1 MSGGKGSCVVVVGT
15 GTDVGKTHVT
25 CALLAV
31 LGSRGIAWKPI
42 ESGATSDQSDSTRLA
57 RAGEVVP
64 ALHSFPEPIS
74 PHLAARR
81 AGVVIDSARII
92 DGARRLRQAHA
103 VTLIE
108 TAGGLLSPLEVGFT
122 NADLVRELAP
132 ESVIL
137 VAADRLGVLHDVA
150 ATIGAAGAKGVS
162 FDAIVLS
169 APETPDASTGTN
181 QRELGLVFGLGVAAV
196 FERAAFDAVES
207 ARAARETLA
216 AIRC

>member
-1 MSGGKGSCVVVVGT
+1 VSGETSISVVVVGT

-25 CALLAV
+25 CALLSV

-42 ESGATSDQSDSTRLA
+42 ESGVTSDESDSGRLA
-57 RAGEVVP
+57 RAGETIP
-64 ALHSFPEPIS
+64 ALHSFAEPLS
-74 PHLAARR
+74 PHLAARN
-81 AGVVIDSARII
+81 AGVVIDPTRIVAE
-92 DGARRLRQAHA
+92 ARRLRDSRR

-108 TAGGLLSPLEVGFT
+108 TAGGLLSPLDVGFT

-132 ESVIL
+132 ERVLL
-137 VAADRLGVLHDVA
+137 VAPDRLGVLHDVA
-150 ATIGAAGAKGVS
+150 ATIGAARAKGVS

-181 QRELGLVFGLGVAAV
+181 QSELGRIFGLGIAAV

-207 ARAARETLA
+207 VRAARETLV